1 MNIIQ
6 TAVSQPDEIKPD
18 RQREFEIML
27 SDRSREIIR
36 LFEELERK
44 RHQQAEMD
52 ETKSRFDGRQLR
64 DRHRLRQN
72 GYNGSSAAPHF
83 HNFSERLDWHR
94 EDIADATLSPDHSRP
109 TL

>member
-18 RQREFEIML
+18 RQREFEILL

-44 RHQQAEMD
+44 RYQQAEMN
-52 ETKSRFDGRQLR
+52 ETKSRFVRSKR
-64 DRHRLRQN
+64 
-72 GYNGSSAAPHF
+72 SF
-83 HNFSERLDWHR
+83 
-94 EDIADATLSPDHSRP
+94 
-109 TL
+109 

>member
-1 MNIIQ
+1 MNVIQ

-44 RHQQAEMD
+44 RHQQAEIN
-52 ETKSRFDGRQLR
+52 ETKSRFVR
-64 DRHRLRQN
+64 
-72 GYNGSSAAPHF
+72 SK
-83 HNFSERLDWHR
+83 
-94 EDIADATLSPDHSRP
+94 RP
-109 TL
+109 F

>member
-44 RHQQAEMD
+44 RHQQAEMN
-52 ETKSRFDGRQLR
+52 ETKRILTWPP
-64 DRHRLRQN
+64 HRR
-72 GYNGSSAAPHF
+72 
-83 HNFSERLDWHR
+83 RL
-94 EDIADATLSPDHSRP
+94 P
-109 TL
+109 